1 MMEDLKKEQKNVDGI
16 LAILCV
22 LYGKFFM
29 ILQPEGK
36 ILFKVQAVICF
47 LFDFVSIEGRRYRGC

>member
-1 MMEDLKKEQKNVDGI
+1 MLSMEELKREQKNLNGI

-22 LYGKFFM
+22 PCGKFFM

-36 ILFKVQAVICF
+36 ILFKLQAVICF
-47 LFDFVSIEGRRYRGC
+47 PFGFVGIDG